1 PLLPLLL
8 RPAPEAHPALSSAGI
23 EQALLD
29 AAGLQP
35 EEDVLVLGSGALAL
49 GAHERVGDG
58 WVYVVRSQ
66 GDELEEL
73 LGEAHAGGAR
83 RGGASGVGYRMGE
96 APVLP
101 LPDGAVAAA
110 VGRIATEEG
119 ALAAAAEELARV
131 LSAGGRA
138 SFAEPDE
145 AAGEELARA
154 LTAVGFERVEIEPAG
169 EEAVVSGRLA
179 SRRPG

>member
-1 PLLPLLL
+1 M
-8 RPAPEAHPALSSAGI
+8 SSADI

-29 AAGLQP
+29 AASLEP
-35 EEDVLVLGSGALAL
+35 EVAVLVLGTGALAL

-66 GDELEEL
+66 VDELEEL
-73 LGEAHAGGAR
+73 LTEAHAVGAT
-83 RGGASGVGYRMGE
+83 GFAYLVGE

-101 LPDGAVAAA
+101 LPDGSVAAV
-110 VGRIATEEG
+110 VGRIATDDG

-131 LSAGGRA
+131 LAAGGRV
-138 SFAEPDE
+138 SFAEPDG

-154 LTAVGFERVEIEPAG
+154 LSAAGFVEVQVESAA
-169 EEAVVSGRLA
+169 EEAIVSGRLA
-179 SRRPG
+179 